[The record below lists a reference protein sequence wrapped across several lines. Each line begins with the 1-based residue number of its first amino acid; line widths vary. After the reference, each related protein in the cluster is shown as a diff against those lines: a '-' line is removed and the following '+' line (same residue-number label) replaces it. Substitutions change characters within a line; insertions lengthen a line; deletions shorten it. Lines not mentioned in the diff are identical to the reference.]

1 MQGLYIILRGAER
14 RVGWFHRTT
23 PRDGNGR
30 DNYLDSGGYML
41 PSAAWDLPAQFP
53 WCPVLPLELD
63 GILDPLHREDFPPFL
78 NFFDERITYFE
89 RKGNVQLDTAFFFF
103 LIVTNQKGK
112 LHWVRGRIEFRRE
125 SEEKIRRTKT

>member
-1 MQGLYIILRGAER
+1 
-14 RVGWFHRTT
+14 
-23 PRDGNGR
+23 
-30 DNYLDSGGYML
+30 ML

-78 NFFDERITYFE
+78 SFFDERITYFE

-103 LIVTNQKGK
+103 NCN
-112 LHWVRGRIEFRRE
+112 E
-125 SEEKIRRTKT
+125 SERKITLGTRSNRISSRV